1 MATKE
6 IYSDLIAYINENWEM
21 HPYEGKKAIER
32 MDHSHYP
39 LQMANA
45 ELYDKLSD
53 LINEFAEDYDMQD
66 SRMIEELDIERVF
79 FDCDA
84 IFGNE

>member
-1 MATKE
+1 MAKKT
-6 IYSDLIAYINENWEM
+6 YSDLIAYINQNWEM
-21 HPYEGKKAIER
+21 HPYEGRKAIER

-39 LQMANA
+39 LQMANG

>member
-1 MATKE
+1 MAKKT
-6 IYSDLIAYINENWEM
+6 YSDLIAYINQNWEM
-21 HPYEGKKAIER
+21 HPYEGRKAIER

-39 LQMANA
+39 LQMANG
-45 ELYDKLSD
+45 ELYDKLTD
-53 LINEFAEDYDMQD
+53 LVNEFAEDYDMQD

>member
-6 IYSDLIAYINENWEM
+6 IYNDLIAYINENWEM
-21 HPYEGKKAIER
+21 HPYEGKKAIEV

-39 LQMANA
+39 LEMANRK
-45 ELYDKLSD
+45 LYDTLCS
-53 LINEFAEDYDMQD
+53 
-66 SRMIEELDIERVF
+66 MIEDFANDNDLSNEWVDTIDVEDIF

-84 IFGNE
+84 IFGKE

>member
-1 MATKE
+1 MAKKT
-6 IYSDLIAYINENWEM
+6 YSDLIAYINQNWEM
-21 HPYEGKKAIER
+21 HPYEGRKAIER

-39 LQMANA
+39 LQMANG
-45 ELYDKLSD
+45 ELYDKLTD

>member
-1 MATKE
+1 MAKKT
-6 IYSDLIAYINENWEM
+6 YSDLIAYINQNWEM
-21 HPYEGKKAIER
+21 HPYEGRKAIER

-39 LQMANA
+39 LQMANG
-45 ELYDKLSD
+45 ELFDKLSD

>member
-1 MATKE
+1 MAKKT
-6 IYSDLIAYINENWEM
+6 YSDLIAYINQNWEM
-21 HPYEGKKAIER
+21 HPYEGRKAIER

-45 ELYDKLSD
+45 ELFGKLSD

>member
-1 MATKE
+1 MAKKT
-6 IYSDLIAYINENWEM
+6 YSDLIAYINQNWEM
-21 HPYEGKKAIER
+21 HPYEGRKAIER

>member
-1 MATKE
+1 MAKKT
-6 IYSDLIAYINENWEM
+6 YSDLIAYINQNWEM
-21 HPYEGKKAIER
+21 HPYEGRKAIER

-45 ELYDKLSD
+45 ELFDKLTD

>member
-1 MATKE
+1 MAKKT
-6 IYSDLIAYINENWEM
+6 YSDLIAYINQNWEM
-21 HPYEGKKAIER
+21 HPYEGRKAIER

-45 ELYDKLSD
+45 ELYDKLTD

>member
-1 MATKE
+1 MAKKT
-6 IYSDLIAYINENWEM
+6 YSDLIAYINQNWEM
-21 HPYEGKKAIER
+21 HPYEGRKAIER

-39 LQMANA
+39 LQMANG
-45 ELYDKLSD
+45 ELYDKLTD
-53 LINEFAEDYDMQD
+53 LINEFAEDYDLAD

>member
-1 MATKE
+1 MAKKT
-6 IYSDLIAYINENWEM
+6 YSDLIAYINQNWEM
-21 HPYEGKKAIER
+21 HPYEGRKAIER

-53 LINEFAEDYDMQD
+53 LINEFAEDYDLAD